1 MLASEP
7 TEQHMFSVEDVDGA
21 INGLYSALTGSIY
34 NATAPG
40 SPGPSSDLVT
50 E

>member
-7 TEQHMFSVEDVDGA
+7 TEQHVFFVGDADDA
-21 INGLYSALTGSIY
+21 INGLYSALAGSIY

-40 SPGPSSDLVT
+40 SPSPSSDLVT